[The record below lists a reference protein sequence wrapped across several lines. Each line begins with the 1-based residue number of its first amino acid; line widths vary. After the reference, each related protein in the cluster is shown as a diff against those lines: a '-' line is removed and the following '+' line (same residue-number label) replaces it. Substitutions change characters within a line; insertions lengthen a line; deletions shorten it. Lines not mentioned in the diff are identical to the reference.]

1 MSSRTHCIGR
11 PKLHTTD
18 LETLVFGEAEGR
30 VTDEELAMLRADPAV
45 WASTLRRLIAETE
58 AALSSVSRK
67 KGAEEEQAQADLSQE
82 RQLLSA
88 ALRRLEGDDAPAEP
102 PTDIAPSRP
111 AGAKRA
117 AGAAPAPAPP
127 DRADLNGTAALQASW
142 SKGAVVVWAGN
153 ADAAPAAG
161 PEFDRLLAE
170 AGAGAISWKPY
181 RAGVAM
187 PTGERARAVSAPMR
201 DALGW
206 LVGVGAGQLAPDA
219 APSLRWLGDV
229 TVWATELVA
238 NGDMVPTIVRS
249 KRGSASAPKG
259 AGTYRV
265 RWIPAVIDPNRLR
278 VLAARMP
285 AAAAA
290 VEQGAQPM
298 ATCRS
303 VLNAAV
309 DTVCRAGASRLVA
322 PASAPVARTR
332 EDVCEAVLAGLDG
345 TPFTALDSV
354 AAKVARGLEKWSG
367 PVTEPSGVRLRVRL
381 DAPER
386 DGGWLLTVDAAGV
399 ERAPL
404 PVERALA
411 TPSRTKA
418 QRVEAELQ
426 RLERLLPALRRPTKR
441 RGEVVIDGNE
451 AWQLMTE
458 TGAALTSAGFD
469 VLVPRAS
476 PRKPKARLQ
485 LRAESIS
492 KPSVVGARQLSKV
505 QWSVLFDDLELD
517 AAAVAKLA
525 AEARPFVQA
534 KGRWVELDK
543 ADLEAAAL
551 ALTEQSKVTELSGAD
566 ILQHAVGLGDTAFGG
581 PVLVDGSGW
590 AVDLVRGATENP
602 PEPVTPEKGFKGK
615 LRSYQSESLGWL
627 GFLDRAGLGGILAMD
642 MGLGKTPTLLAH
654 LLATRGDGPVL
665 VVAPPAVLGN
675 WAEEAARFTPKLRVH
690 IHHGG
695 NRADSDELDDVVAG
709 ADVVL
714 TTYGTAVRDVE
725 ALAAVEWHRVVLDE
739 AQAIRNPA
747 SDTAQQ
753 LRRIQARFRIALTG
767 TPIENGLGDLWS
779 ILDFVNPGL
788 VGPRPAFIAQLS
800 RTSGGAEAP
809 AEAALRAL
817 NGLLIFRRTKAEPEI
832 AAELPD
838 KIDEVDHC
846 GMTTEQVGLYQ
857 AVLDNLIADG
867 VTDDDASARKGH
879 VLAAITALKQICDHP
894 AAYLH
899 DDTKP
904 LDGRSGKLARLE
916 ELTEAVFAAGERMLI
931 FTHFAEWGERMAS
944 YLTERTG
951 LNIACYHGGLA
962 RGTRDRLVKEF
973 QEGTGP
979 GALVLSIKAGGS
991 GLNLTAAN
999 HVVLYD
1005 RWWNPAVEDQA
1016 RDRAWRIGQK
1026 NTVICHR
1033 LACPG
1038 TVDERVEEVVAGK
1051 RRIADLVLPART
1063 SLGDLAPDQLRTAL
1077 GLRPEALVTDVAE
1090 AQSSREE
1097 GTAA

>member
-1 MSSRTHCIGR
+1 
-11 PKLHTTD
+11 

-58 AALSSVSRK
+58 AALSSVARQR
-67 KGAEEEQAQADLSQE
+67 GAEQEQAQADLSQE
-82 RQLLSA
+82 RQMLSA
-88 ALRRLEGDDAPAEP
+88 ALRRLEGDDTPTAPPQDVAPAL
-102 PTDIAPSRP
+102 TA
-111 AGAKRA
+111 
-117 AGAAPAPAPP
+117 AAPAARGV
-127 DRADLNGTAALQASW
+127 DALQASW

-153 ADAAPAAG
+153 ADAAPVTG
-161 PEFDRLLAE
+161 DEFERLRTE
-170 AGAGAISWKPY
+170 AGAGAISWKPH
-181 RAGVAM
+181 RAGVAL
-187 PTGERARAVSAPMR
+187 PSGERAQAVSVPMR

-206 LVGVGAGQLAPDA
+206 LVGVGAGQLAADA

-238 NGDMVPTIVRS
+238 SGDMVPTIVRS
-249 KRGSASAPKG
+249 KRGSVSAPKG

-285 AAAAA
+285 AAVAA

-332 EDVCEAVLAGLDG
+332 EDVSEAVLAGLAG
-345 TPFTALDSV
+345 TPFTALDPV
-354 AAKVARGLEKWSG
+354 AAKVARGLEKWAG

-441 RGEVVIDGNE
+441 RGEVVISGDE

-458 TGAALTSAGFD
+458 TGAALTAAGFD

-590 AVDLVRGATENP
+590 AVDLVRGATEHP
-602 PEPVTPEKGFKGK
+602 PEPVTPERGFKGK
-615 LRSYQSESLGWL
+615 LRSYQSEALGWL

-654 LLATRGDGPVL
+654 VLATRSDGPVL

-709 ADVVL
+709 ADLVL

-739 AQAIRNPA
+739 AQAIRNPV

-753 LRRIQARFRIALTG
+753 LRRIQARFKIALTG

-788 VGPRPAFIAQLS
+788 VGPRPPFIAQLS

-931 FTHFAEWGERMAS
+931 FTHFAEWGERMAA

-951 LNIACYHGGLA
+951 VNIACYHGGLA

-1063 SLGDLAPDQLRTAL
+1063 SLGDLAPDQLRAAL
-1077 GLRPEALVTDVAE
+1077 GLRPDALVTDVTE
-1090 AQSSREE
+1090 PPTSSREE